1 MSLDAATIFMV
12 FVIRW
17 IDFTEARRRR
27 SALTLAMSR
36 SPEIAAACAGM
47 RIMAG
52 ATCDEI
58 RQKERRGETERRGEV
73 WAKTTTAGRQN

>member
-1 MSLDAATIFMV
+1 LDAATIFMV

-27 SALTLAMSR
+27 SAFTLAMSR
-36 SPEIAAACAGM
+36 SPEIAAACAGI

-52 ATCDEI
+52 ATCDEEI
-58 RQKERRGETERRGEV
+58 RQKERRGETYR
-73 WAKTTTAGRQN
+73 KAG